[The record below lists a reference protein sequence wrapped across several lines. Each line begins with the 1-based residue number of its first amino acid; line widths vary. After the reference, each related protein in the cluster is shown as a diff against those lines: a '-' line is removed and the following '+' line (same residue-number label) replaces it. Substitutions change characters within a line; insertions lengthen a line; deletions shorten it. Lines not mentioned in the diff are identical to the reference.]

1 MDGRGVAGLLLTGGS
16 SRRMGR
22 DKAGLVVSG
31 ERLADRAARALRA
44 AADPVL
50 EVGPGFTSLPAVRE
64 EPPGGGPLAA
74 VAEGGRR
81 LRDRG
86 HAGPVLVLAVDLV
99 HAEEALLRFLAGHP
113 AGGAVVPVDEHGRD
127 QPLCAR
133 YAAGDLER
141 AAELAAAG
149 ATSMRELLDALDV
162 LRIPPED
169 WLRVAPPDAFHD
181 LDTPEDLE
189 RMAHNGGR

>member
-22 DKAGLVVSG
+22 DKAGLVMSG

-86 HAGPVLVLAVDLV
+86 HAGPILVLAVDLV
-99 HAEEALLRFLAGHP
+99 HAEEGLLRFLAGYP
-113 AGGAVVPVDEHGRD
+113 ADRAVLPVDEHGRD

-133 YAAGDLER
+133 YEAEDLER
-141 AAELAAAG
+141 AAELVGTGAA
-149 ATSMRELLDALDV
+149 SMRELLDHLDV
-162 LRIPPED
+162 NRVQPEE

-181 LDTPEDLE
+181 LDTPEDLD
-189 RMAHNGGR
+189 RMAQNGGR